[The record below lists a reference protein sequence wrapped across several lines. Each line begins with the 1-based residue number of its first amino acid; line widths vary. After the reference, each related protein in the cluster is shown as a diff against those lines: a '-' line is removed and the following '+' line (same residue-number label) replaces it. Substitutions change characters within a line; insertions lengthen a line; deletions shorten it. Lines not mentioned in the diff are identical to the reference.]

1 MEKHAIVVETGTTLN
16 SAVSIMWDKR
26 DNSLLNVYDSHELQG
41 YVNIDFIQQYYGKS
55 STVDEVINTDV
66 LAVNSGS
73 LLRDTIRRILRRN
86 AAYVPVVNDDNQ
98 LEGIVTRATLTNVV
112 YDTIWG
118 DG

>member
-1 MEKHAIVVETGTTLN
+1 YTIIMKNLYYSMIIVN
-16 SAVSIMWDKR
+16 R
-26 DNSLLNVYDSHELQG
+26 NNELQV
-41 YVNIDFIQQYYGKS
+41 YVYIYFIQQHYDKS
-55 STVDEVINTDV
+55 STVDEVINTDL

-73 LLRDTIRRILRRN
+73 FLRDTIRRILRRN

-118 DG
+118 DGTELEEIIKSAE